1 MIDADIRIEDP
12 RWGSEAELETLVAD
26 ALRAAQAELSSAS
39 CHHRDQLSGDAHL
52 SGEVAILLT
61 NDAAQRILN
70 RDHRAIDKSTNV
82 LSFPAGNT
90 PLPPGIPRPLGD
102 LSLAYE
108 TVAREAQ
115 ESGAG
120 ICAHL
125 QHLII
130 HGLLHLLGYNH
141 EKDAEALIMEATET
155 RALARLGIAD
165 PYSAQQ
171 V

>member
-12 RWGSEAELETLVAD
+12 RWGDEADLDVTVAQALAAILAELD
-26 ALRAAQAELSSAS
+26 GKAS
-39 CHHRDQLSGDAHL
+39 GA
-52 SGEVAILLT
+52 VAILFT
-61 NDAAQRILN
+61 DDEAQRILN
-70 RDHRAIDKSTNV
+70 LEHRHIDKPTNV
-82 LSFPAGNT
+82 LSFPAGDT

-108 TVAREAQ
+108 TVACEAQ
-115 ESGAG
+115 AG
-120 ICAHL
+120 GMDMTAHL

-130 HGLLHLLGYNH
+130 HGFLHLLGYDH
-141 EKDAEALIMEATET
+141 ENDTEASIMEMTET

-165 PYSAQQ
+165 PYGAQQ